1 MMQQPSAQD
10 VLLVND
16 LTAALKNRKL
26 KPASARG
33 SKPAR
38 PSVAALAPER
48 PSLEGM
54 GVTSVAAL
62 AGQFSRQ
69 TSRTSESESK
79 PRQTSLEELQKAAG
93 KKSVKSLA
101 KGITAVMGA
110 APFGVA
116 SSAAEVRDRL
126 RGREVTKADAPI
138 AATLSR
144 PVVAPKNKAKRGRRP
159 PSRKGAFK
167 SEEAAV
173 VVEAVSNLPATPETE
188 AVVPEKEMKKII
200 ARTSPSIEYTTQMVP
215 SFSVTYHNSPGSP
228 MKTSGST
235 THDDEREDAL

>member
-1 MMQQPSAQD
+1 MMQQPSAHD

-26 KPASARG
+26 KTTSAMG
-33 SKPAR
+33 KKVTR

-48 PSLEGM
+48 PSMDGM
-54 GVTSVAAL
+54 GISSVAAL
-62 AGQFSRQ
+62 AGQFSRV
-69 TSRTSESESK
+69 SEIEPDLENK
-79 PRQTSLEELQKAAG
+79 PRQTSLEELQNKPG

-101 KGITAVMGA
+101 MGITAVMGA

-126 RGREVTKADAPI
+126 RGREVTKADTPI

-144 PVVAPKNKAKRGRRP
+144 PVLAPKNKAKRGRRP

-167 SEEAAV
+167 SDEAAV
-173 VVEAVSNLPATPETE
+173 VVEAVSNLPETPQTDEKT
-188 AVVPEKEMKKII
+188 VPEHDIEKIV

-215 SFSVTYHNSPGSP
+215 SFSVTYYNSPGCP
-228 MKTSGST
+228 MQTAAI
-235 THDDEREDAL
+235 DDEREDAL